1 MVHRFL
7 NLTLKSKLILLF
19 VIVAVFPIIFLFITF
34 STHSTKL
41 TLQNSANN
49 TETLL
54 CQINSNLTSKI
65 STVNSTTLN
74 FIINKQLKNLLIEDE
89 AILEDINR
97 KSIISILRSTVISN
111 PSISNMVLYGK
122 NNRFYYFGGY
132 LNEDFYNELD
142 KYRIDDQFRG
152 ENVWIGRQNDI
163 LCRSTQQTQNEVFTS
178 VSIMKD
184 FINNEKLGYV
194 IVNLKTQ
201 TIDDVLKNIY
211 TGPDEKLLLV
221 DGNKELLSS
230 SDGLDAHVYE
240 QDFKNHLNFSGDS
253 GIYVEKI
260 GWENV
265 QIAYYRNEKTNWY
278 IVSWI
283 PLSSITSNTNLL
295 SMTIIFSTVFL
306 LFVLL
311 VASLFFAN
319 KISDDFKQLLDF
331 AQTFGPE
338 SDQINDFIKR
348 KDEIGTLY
356 NTLHELMEKN
366 YEQKQIEEMAC
377 LKAYQA
383 QIAPHFLYNT
393 LDSINW
399 MLIENEEYTISNIV
413 VALGG
418 LLRYSISNDGNLKT
432 VADELEQ
439 IKNYLLIQQVRFGDR
454 LKYSID
460 IDTAI
465 HQQLIIK
472 LLLQPLVENAVVH
485 GIENTVGL
493 KTIVITG
500 RREGNDIVF
509 SVEDNGAGIPERLL
523 LELNESLK
531 NEVTAFSSRHG
542 LQNVHQR
549 IRLAYSGPY
558 GLTIES
564 VYQKGT
570 RVMIRIPYN
579 PCLNTSE
586 Q

>member
-89 AILEDINR
+89 AILGDINR
-97 KSIISILRSTVISN
+97 ESIISILRSTVISN

-132 LNEDFYNELD
+132 LSEDFYNELD
-142 KYRIDDQFRG
+142 KYRIDDQFCG

-295 SMTIIFSTVFL
+295 SMTIIFKLFFYCLCFL
-306 LFVLL
+306 LHLCFL
-311 VASLFFAN
+311 
-319 KISDDFKQLLDF
+319 
-331 AQTFGPE
+331 P
-338 SDQINDFIKR
+338 IKFPM
-348 KDEIGTLY
+348 IL
-356 NTLHELMEKN
+356 NS
-366 YEQKQIEEMAC
+366 C
-377 LKAYQA
+377 L
-383 QIAPHFLYNT
+383 I
-393 LDSINW
+393 
-399 MLIENEEYTISNIV
+399 
-413 VALGG
+413 
-418 LLRYSISNDGNLKT
+418 LLRHSDRK
-432 VADELEQ
+432 V
-439 IKNYLLIQQVRFGDR
+439 IK
-454 LKYSID
+454 
-460 IDTAI
+460 
-465 HQQLIIK
+465 
-472 LLLQPLVENAVVH
+472 
-485 GIENTVGL
+485 
-493 KTIVITG
+493 
-500 RREGNDIVF
+500 
-509 SVEDNGAGIPERLL
+509 
-523 LELNESLK
+523 
-531 NEVTAFSSRHG
+531 
-542 LQNVHQR
+542 
-549 IRLAYSGPY
+549 
-558 GLTIES
+558 
-564 VYQKGT
+564 
-570 RVMIRIPYN
+570 
-579 PCLNTSE
+579 
-586 Q
+586 

>member
-89 AILEDINR
+89 AILGDINR
-97 KSIISILRSTVISN
+97 ESIISILRSTVISN

-132 LNEDFYNELD
+132 LSEDFYNELD
-142 KYRIDDQFRG
+142 KYRIDDQFCG

-393 LDSINW
+393 LSMMNW
-399 MLIENEEYTISNIV
+399 MAIRSNQMEISKVTLALSTFYRTALSKGEDVVTVENCIQNMQAYLEIQLTMHDN
-413 VALGG
+413 
-418 LLRYSISNDGNLKT
+418 NFT
-432 VADELEQ
+432 VDWDIDPT
-439 IKNYLLIQQVRFGDR
+439 IKNE
-454 LKYSID
+454 KMP
-460 IDTAI
+460 
-465 HQQLIIK
+465 K
-472 LLLQPLVENAVVH
+472 LLLQPVVENAIEH
-485 GIENTVGL
+485 GIDEKEDGDKKLFLSFRGNGDDVEITVRDNGMGMPQEKAETLVTYQAKGYGL
-493 KTIVITG
+493 KNV
-500 RREGNDIVF
+500 ND
-509 SVEDNGAGIPERLL
+509 
-523 LELNESLK
+523 
-531 NEVTAFSSRHG
+531 
-542 LQNVHQR
+542 R
-549 IRLAYSGPY
+549 IRLLY
-558 GLTIES
+558 GEK
-564 VYQKGT
+564 YG
-570 RVMIRIPYN
+570 IRIFSAPDEGTTVVMRFPKEGRKN
-579 PCLNTSE
+579 E
-586 Q
+586 A